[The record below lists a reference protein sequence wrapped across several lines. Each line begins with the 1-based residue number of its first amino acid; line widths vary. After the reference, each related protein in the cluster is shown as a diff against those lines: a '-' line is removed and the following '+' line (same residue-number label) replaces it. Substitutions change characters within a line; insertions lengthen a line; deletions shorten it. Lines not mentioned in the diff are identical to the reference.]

1 MYRGH
6 SSTTFAL
13 PGEYR
18 KAAERLFPKDGF
30 SRGQKPDLKSA
41 AEFAKALGIGSDYQR
56 LLALD
61 KNSGELRTFLER
73 FQNNLDLLIKK
84 TWVEKSDETR
94 KGKLQN
100 DIPSLMAAIECGDLL
115 KAIEEFGA
123 ILDELAY
130 LFFGGQ
136 SDAEDF
142 TEYTFRI
149 DAQMGLLWW
158 YGSRLGLLK
167 ELNGKNIAAIE
178 EKVLWAIL
186 LLGLCYL
193 TNF

>member
-1 MYRGH
+1 MYRCNP
-6 SSTTFAL
+6 SVNSAI

-18 KAAERLFPKDGF
+18 KAAEHMFPRDGLF
-30 SRGQKPDLKSA
+30 RGQKQDLKSA
-41 AEFAKALGIGSDYQR
+41 AEFAKALGIGVEYQR

-61 KNSGELRTFLER
+61 KDNVELRTFLEH
-73 FQNNLDLLIKK
+73 FQNNLDLLIQK

-94 KGKLQN
+94 KGKLQ
-100 DIPSLMAAIECGDLL
+100 DEIPPFMTAIEHGDFP

-130 LFFGGQ
+130 LFFGVQ
-136 SDAEDF
+136 CDAEDF

-149 DAQMGLLWW
+149 DAQMGLFWW
-158 YGSRLGLLK
+158 YGGRLSSLK
-167 ELNGKNIAAIE
+167 ELRNKIGDTDN
-178 EKVLWAIL
+178 KVLWAVL